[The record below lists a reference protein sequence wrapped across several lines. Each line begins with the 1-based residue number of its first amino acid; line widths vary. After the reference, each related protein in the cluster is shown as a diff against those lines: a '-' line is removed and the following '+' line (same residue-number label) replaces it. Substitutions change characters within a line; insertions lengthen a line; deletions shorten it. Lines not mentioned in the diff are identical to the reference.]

1 MVIKRN
7 GCFNSAVPLQRL
19 GFHLP
24 LGSSVLTN
32 HGRFCVVF
40 YFLRR
45 HIHNPPV
52 GHMPYLIGKTDTVR
66 LTKLTFSRVICL
78 PGLLKRTTFHYLV
91 VRFCLIIFSPRH
103 GPRFKFARRRHR
115 QLSPSLVQN
124 FRFRLHNYDI
134 LHFKLSRSRTRTC
147 KHQVE
152 MGFAAAYRPHLSKID
167 KYSAHDFFTRQAF
180 KVENRGRAN
189 IKGFAEKWKYE
200 IAHNRVTQSVKHV
213 KVQGEALQTWSRG
226 GVKRIPSVF
235 SLGLS
240 GKGFWNLCMPCPIT
254 YRQISTQR
262 SAVTALFIHQ
272 LEGRSAAVTRNR
284 PSLRRGAGAETANP
298 FKLKSL
304 RGELTIAFHNYTSNK
319 GGISFFL
326 SADPVI
332 PYIK

>member
-24 LGSSVLTN
+24 LGGSVLTN

-52 GHMPYLIGKTDTVR
+52 GHMPYLSGKTDTVR

-78 PGLLKRTTFHYLV
+78 PGLLKRTTFHHRTYIERARIVSGRKILPHHLLSKTRTQV
-91 VRFCLIIFSPRH
+91 QVCSTETSPVIALTC
-103 GPRFKFARRRHR
+103 PK
-115 QLSPSLVQN
+115 

-152 MGFAAAYRPHLSKID
+152 IGFAAAYRPHLSKID

-254 YRQISTQR
+254 YRQIALSCDGTLHSSTWR
-262 SAVTALFIHQ
+262 AVGGCHSESAITSERCRCWDSKPFQAKVV
-272 LEGRSAAVTRNR
+272 EGRAHHRF
-284 PSLRRGAGAETANP
+284 P
-298 FKLKSL
+298 
-304 RGELTIAFHNYTSNK
+304 
-319 GGISFFL
+319 
-326 SADPVI
+326 
-332 PYIK
+332 